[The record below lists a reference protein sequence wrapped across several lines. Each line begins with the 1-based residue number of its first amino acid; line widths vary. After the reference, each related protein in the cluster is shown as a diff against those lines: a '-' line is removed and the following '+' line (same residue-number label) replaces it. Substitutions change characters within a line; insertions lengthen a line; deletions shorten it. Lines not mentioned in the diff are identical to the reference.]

1 MGNPKGKG
9 PRPEYLWKPGQSGN
23 PGGRPSEKPFIDAV
37 RKAIKESNG
46 ISLQRIARKLI
57 KMAELGKPWAVQLLC
72 ERLDGKTPVDVRIT
86 RDVRE
91 MSLDEILGELAEVR
105 AVARRTGSEDEGAGE
120 SDSVH

>member
-9 PRPEYLWKPGQSGN
+9 PSVEYRWKPGQSGN
-23 PGGRPSEKPFIDAV
+23 PGGRRSEKPFIDEV
-37 RKAIKESNG
+37 LKILKSGDGEMLR
-46 ISLQRIARKLI
+46 RIARKVVRY
-57 KMAELGKPWAVQLLC
+57 AEMGKPWAIQMLWD
-72 ERLDGKTPVDVRIT
+72 RLDGKAPQEIKLT